1 MTDTE
6 KAKLLLSL
14 VDQTNFPGKER
25 KTIVEIAEWLEAIRD
40 GKITTKETECP
51 NS

>member
-1 MTDTE
+1 MTDAD
-6 KAKLLLSL
+6 KAKLLLQL
-14 VDQTNFPGKER
+14 IDQTNFPGSQR
-25 KTIVEIAEWLEAIRD
+25 KTITEIAEWLEAIRD